1 MISLSEV
8 YFRGVFMSYMA
19 LYREW
24 RPQFF
29 RDIVGQ
35 EHISRTLQNAIRTG
49 RIAHAYLFCG
59 PRGTGK
65 TTSAKVLAKALNCQ
79 QGPAEEPCNECENC
93 RRVTDGTAMDVMEI
107 DAASNRGI
115 DEIRD
120 LREKVKFAPSEGK
133 YRIYII
139 DEVHMLTTEAF
150 NALLKTLEEPPAHV
164 IFVLATTEPHKIPM
178 TILSRC
184 QRFDFRRIGIRQIA
198 DRLAMVAEATN
209 IRTDEETLTL
219 IAKTAEGGMR
229 DALSIFDQCI
239 AFGGDRVTMDEVNTV
254 LGTVN
259 REFLFRM
266 ADCLAIRDTTAGLNL
281 VHELVNQGK
290 DVRQFTKDLT
300 EHFRNLLMVD
310 VCQDAGDLVP
320 VGEQILKEMREQA
333 GRFGRSNIIK
343 IIEQLSAA
351 EKEMKWTSQPR
362 LLLELAVIR
371 NVTMDEGASVAEL
384 AERLTALEQALA
396 EGVPAKNPGRTL
408 TKTTAGSTGAARPT
422 ATAGKPAASAAGI
435 GATVSGADTGM
446 TAAGELPPAVTD
458 DKADKIDPELIKKSW
473 SSVLEKIK
481 KVKIS
486 CHAFL
491 LEGKIVSVDGDA
503 VILGFSEQYAFHKEK
518 VEQQENRQAVEK
530 VLKEVTGYNLKLKC
544 KFTDHRETA
553 PKQVDQASPEE
564 DPLIKGAIQ
573 LFGGEVIEIK
583 D

>member
-1 MISLSEV
+1 
-8 YFRGVFMSYMA
+8 MSYMA

-24 RPQFF
+24 RPQLF

-79 QGPAEEPCNECENC
+79 HGPAEEPCNECDNC
-93 RRVTDGTAMDVMEI
+93 RRITDGIAMDVMEI

-120 LREKVKFAPSEGK
+120 LREKVKFAPAEGK

-164 IFVLATTEPHKIPM
+164 IFVLATTEPHKIPV

-184 QRFDFRRIGIRQIA
+184 QRFDFRRIGVRQIA
-198 DRLAMVAEATN
+198 DRLALVAETTN
-209 IRTDEETLTL
+209 IATDEETLAL

-239 AFGGDRVTMDEVNTV
+239 AFGGDRVTMDEVNAV

-310 VCQDAGDLVP
+310 VCHDAGEMVP
-320 VGEQILKEMREQA
+320 VGEQTLNEMRDQA
-333 GRFGRSNIIK
+333 GRFGRGRIIK
-343 IIEQLSAA
+343 TIEQLSAA

-371 NVTMDEGASVAEL
+371 NAAGTEEAASAVEL
-384 AERLTALEQALA
+384 AERLTVLEQALA
-396 EGVPAKNPGRTL
+396 GSVSGKAMGRAPAKTA
-408 TKTTAGSTGAARPT
+408 AGSTGP
-422 ATAGKPAASAAGI
+422 ATAA
-435 GATVSGADTGM
+435 ATV
-446 TAAGELPPAVTD
+446 PAVTD
-458 DKADKIDPELIKKSW
+458 AKIAATAAPANADGVLQPAAADDSAGKIDPEIIKKSW
-473 SSVLEKIK
+473 PGILEKIK

-491 LEGKIVSVDGDA
+491 LVGKIVSVDSGA
-503 VILGFSEQYAFHKEK
+503 LTLGFPEQYAFHKEK

-530 VLKEVTGYNLKLKC
+530 VLKEVTGCNLKLKC
-544 KFTDHRETA
+544 KFTEDREIA
-553 PKQVDQASPEE
+553 PRQADQAAPED
-564 DPLIKGAIQ
+564 DPLIKGAVQ

>member
-1 MISLSEV
+1 
-8 YFRGVFMSYMA
+8 MSYMA

-79 QGPAEEPCNECENC
+79 HGPAEEPCNECENC
-93 RRVTDGTAMDVMEI
+93 RRVMEGTSMDVMEI

-184 QRFDFRRIGIRQIA
+184 QRFDFRRIGVRQIA
-198 DRLAMVAEATN
+198 DRLALVAEATN
-209 IRTDEETLTL
+209 IATDEETLNL

-239 AFGGDRVTMDEVNTV
+239 AFGGDRVTMEEVNTV

-266 ADCLAIRDTTAGLNL
+266 AECLALRDTTAGLGL

-290 DVRQFTKDLT
+290 DVRQFAKDLT

-310 VCQDAGDLVP
+310 VCRDASEIVP
-320 VGEQILKEMREQA
+320 VGEQILSELREQA

-343 IIEQLSAA
+343 TIEQLSAV

-371 NVTMDEGASVAEL
+371 NSQLMDEPGSVAEL
-384 AERLTALEQALA
+384 TERLAALERALAGGTFEQALA
-396 EGVPAKNPGRTL
+396 GGAIKRVPAESVEGPTTVDAPVR
-408 TKTTAGSTGAARPT
+408 KTAEAPEQPRRD
-422 ATAGKPAASAAGI
+422 KPVRGP
-435 GATVSGADTGM
+435 V
-446 TAAGELPPAVTD
+446 
-458 DKADKIDPELIKKSW
+458 DPEIIKKSW
-473 SSVLEKIK
+473 PQVLERVK
-481 KVKIS
+481 KVKRF

-491 LEGKIVSVDGDA
+491 MEGKIVSVDGDA
-503 VILGFSEQYAFHKEK
+503 VTLGFSEQYTFHKEN
-518 VEQQENRQAVEK
+518 VEQQENRQAVETAI
-530 VLKEVTGYNLKLKC
+530 KEVTGCNLKLKC

-553 PKQVDQASPEE
+553 SKQEEPASPEN
-564 DPLIKGAIQ
+564 DPLVQGAIQ

>member
-1 MISLSEV
+1 
-8 YFRGVFMSYMA
+8 MSYLA

-24 RPQFF
+24 RPQLF

-35 EHISRTLQNAIRTG
+35 EHISRTLQNAIRAG
-49 RIAHAYLFCG
+49 RVAHAYLFCG

-79 QGPAEEPCNECENC
+79 HGPAEEPCNECENC
-93 RRVTDGTAMDVMEI
+93 RRVMDGTSMDVMEI

-164 IFVLATTEPHKIPM
+164 VFVLATTEPHKIPS

-184 QRFDFRRIGIRQIA
+184 QRFDFRRIGLRQIA
-198 DRLAMVAEATN
+198 DRLALVAETAS
-209 IRTDEETLTL
+209 IKTDEETLTL
-219 IAKTAEGGMR
+219 IAKVAEGGMR

-239 AFGGDRVTMDEVNTV
+239 AFGGTQVTMDEANAV

-266 ADCLAIRDTTAGLNL
+266 ADCLAGRDITAGLLL
-281 VHELVNQGK
+281 VHELVRQGK
-290 DVRQFTKDLT
+290 DVRQFTKDLI
-300 EHFRNLLMVD
+300 EHCRNLLLVD
-310 VCQDAGDLVP
+310 VCREAGELVP
-320 VGEQILKEMREQA
+320 VGEQILHEMREQA
-333 GRFGRSNIIK
+333 VLFGRSKIIQT
-343 IIEQLSAA
+343 IEQLSAA
-351 EKEMKWTSQPR
+351 EKEMKWSAQPR

-371 NVTMDEGASVAEL
+371 HAQIITDEGSVAEL
-384 AERLTALEQALA
+384 ADRLTLLEQQLAGGVLEKSKTGSIGKRVAAAGALA
-396 EGVPAKNPGRTL
+396 AAKAADVPAK
-408 TKTTAGSTGAARPT
+408 AAD
-422 ATAGKPAASAAGI
+422 ASVAAPAAVVKKNTAQPSADIDLAQ
-435 GATVSGADTGM
+435 V
-446 TAAGELPPAVTD
+446 E
-458 DKADKIDPELIKKSW
+458 KIWPQ
-473 SSVLEKIK
+473 VLEKIK

-491 LEGKIVSVDGDA
+491 MEAKIIAFDGD
-503 VILGFSEQYAFHKEK
+503 VLSLGFPEQYVFHKDK
-518 VEQQENRQAVEK
+518 IEQPENRQAIESI
-530 VLKEVTGYNLKLKC
+530 LLEVTGSTLKLTC
-544 KFTDHRETA
+544 KFIKSSGNPGKKAAPTLPEQDLLVQGARE
-553 PKQVDQASPEE
+553 
-564 DPLIKGAIQ
+564 